1 MQGAATSCA
10 PTACN
15 THQPPCT
22 ACAPVILSHRDLL
35 SPPVP
40 LAAPL
45 PTQDTLS
52 SKLVV
57 SLLLSAFAKQ
67 SEALIEATDIAS
79 ANATFYT
86 TYVFDDR

>member
-1 MQGAATSCA
+1 M
-10 PTACN
+10 
-15 THQPPCT
+15 
-22 ACAPVILSHRDLL
+22 
-35 SPPVP
+35 P
-40 LAAPL
+40 LAVP
-45 PTQDTLS
+45 QDTLS